1 MIQQKQYPQEYIDYL
16 IYFHAERDYFECH
29 EILEEYWKEKERPEL
44 DEAWVGLIQVAVSLY
59 HQRRNNINGAVKMM
73 RSAITNL
80 NAKDLHILGINAEAF
95 INQLEERLKELTST
109 KLINYSDL
117 NIPLKDDK
125 LMERCKQICKEENLS
140 WQSPSDLL
148 HKELI
153 HKHTLRDRTEVI
165 KTREWAKTQKLK
177 DDKKE

>member
-1 MIQQKQYPQEYIDYL
+1 MTQQTQYPEEYIDYL

-44 DEAWVGLIQVAVSLY
+44 DEAWIGLIQVAVSLY

-73 RSAITNL
+73 ESAITNL
-80 NAKDLHILGINAEAF
+80 NIRDLYILGIDAEVF
-95 INQLEERLKELTST
+95 IIQLENRLKELTST
-109 KLINYSDL
+109 ELKNYSDL
-117 NIPLKDDK
+117 NIPLKDDQ
-125 LMERCKQICKEENLS
+125 LIDRCKQICKEKNIA
-140 WQSPSDLL
+140 WQSASDLM

-165 KTREWAKTQKLK
+165 KTREWAKAQKNK
-177 DDKKE
+177 GN